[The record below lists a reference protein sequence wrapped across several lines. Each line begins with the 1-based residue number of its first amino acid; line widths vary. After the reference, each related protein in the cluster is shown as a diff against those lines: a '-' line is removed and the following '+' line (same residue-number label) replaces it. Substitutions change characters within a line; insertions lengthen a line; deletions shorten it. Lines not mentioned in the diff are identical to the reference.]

1 MLTCYSVSLSE
12 TLSLKHSLFF
22 KGHTMNDSQITVQ
35 ELKKLVQDFVHARD
49 WQQFHNAKNVSMA
62 IAIEAAELME
72 HFLWVDGKESGE
84 KMLAQKEIIQEEIVD
99 IMWMVLCLCN
109 KYDIDLISATHKK
122 MAVNAQHYPVDKT
135 KRQAKKYT
143 EL

>member
-1 MLTCYSVSLSE
+1 MYLSE
-12 TLSLKHSLFF
+12 TSFYHCSQGF
-22 KGHTMNDSQITVQ
+22 TMNDSQVTIQ

-49 WQQFHNAKNVSMA
+49 WQQFHHAKNVSMS

-84 KMLAQKEIIQEEIVD
+84 KMLAQKELIQEEVVD

-109 KYDIDLISATHKK
+109 K
-122 MAVNAQHYPVDKT
+122 
-135 KRQAKKYT
+135 
-143 EL
+143 